1 MLYSLEKDDN
11 NEKRLKKI
19 NSGIE
24 NFFEDDLEKSI
35 IASESDDG
43 DILFRND
50 ILDPKIFGEPLLL
63 VKEQARTHE
72 GKIADIVAL
81 DLNGNSV
88 IIELKKD
95 KASLGVDVQALQY
108 LASFSKLKGKY
119 FIKEFFLN
127 LHNNEIENKLYTFF
141 ESYGFKFEIEKINK
155 ESRIILIA
163 QDFDPILFSMGEWLS
178 NKGVPFKCI
187 QYTPFNIEYENK
199 KYEYIDFSIVFDRTQ
214 YLNQPLMVKN
224 FQSDRKNEIFWHNIA
239 DRSQNWWEYLIHS
252 QRIPACF
259 DNQIGDQGHRL
270 LHKYIEGDTIIA
282 YASNFGAIGYGII
295 PKHNYSLIT
304 ENSED
309 DKLNGGCLHR
319 LEIKWIRYVKN
330 LKDGIKSERLKK
342 DFDMVHPLSTSV
354 KVNDKKG
361 RALIDFMD
369 HNFDKINLN

>member
-1 MLYSLEKDDN
+1 MIYSLEKDDN

-141 ESYGFKFEIEKINK
+141 ESYGFKFDIENINK

-282 YASNFGAIGYGII
+282 YASNFGTIGYGII

-369 HNFDKINLN
+369 HNF